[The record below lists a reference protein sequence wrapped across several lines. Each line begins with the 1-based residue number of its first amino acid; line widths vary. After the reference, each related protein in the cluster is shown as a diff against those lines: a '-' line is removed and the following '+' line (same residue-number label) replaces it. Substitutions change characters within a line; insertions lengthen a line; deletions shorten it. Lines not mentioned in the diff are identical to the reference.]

1 MKDWVE
7 CESCGTEFRVVSD
20 SDELLAYCP
29 FCGADVE
36 NEVEEDDYEE
46 DQDYDFDD

>member
-20 SDELLAYCP
+20 SDETIEYCP
-29 FCGADVE
+29 YCGAGLDIE
-36 NEVEEDDYEE
+36 DNDEEDE
-46 DQDYDFDD
+46 DYDFEDE